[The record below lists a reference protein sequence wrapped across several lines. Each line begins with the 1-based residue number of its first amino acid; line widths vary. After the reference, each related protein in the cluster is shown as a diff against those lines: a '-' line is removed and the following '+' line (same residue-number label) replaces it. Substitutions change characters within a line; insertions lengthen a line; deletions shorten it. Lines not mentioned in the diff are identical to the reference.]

1 VCRIVRKRIWTG
13 LLFWARSAGTAAGM
27 PREKARITAESFE
40 PGANISAIARHHGV
54 SVGLLHYWRR
64 TVRDRA
70 TVQQISLVPLE
81 VEDATTASDAKLEI
95 EIGGARILVRG
106 ALDAQLLRTVC
117 EVLRG
122 Q

>member
-1 VCRIVRKRIWTG
+1 
-13 LLFWARSAGTAAGM
+13 
-27 PREKARITAESFE
+27 
-40 PGANISAIARHHGV
+40 
-54 SVGLLHYWRR
+54 
-64 TVRDRA
+64 
-70 TVQQISLVPLE
+70 VPLE